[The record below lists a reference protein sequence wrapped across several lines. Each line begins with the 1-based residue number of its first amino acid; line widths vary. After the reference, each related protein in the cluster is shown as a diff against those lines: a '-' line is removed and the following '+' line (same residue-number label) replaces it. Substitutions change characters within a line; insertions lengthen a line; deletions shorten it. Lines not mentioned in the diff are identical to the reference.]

1 MRGCIV
7 RKIATFGLA
16 AAATLGA
23 LATTT
28 APAAAATVR
37 NQTVTP
43 ATTEAWNTVTGDA
56 YRCVITADY
65 GWRWE
70 GYCNVYS
77 GRLRTITYCA
87 DGSHSTGLWIGARPE
102 AWAVWGNCPGSR
114 WTRVVFQWHS

>member
-1 MRGCIV
+1 MRGRIA

-16 AAATLGA
+16 ATAALGA
-23 LATTT
+23 LGTSTL
-28 APAAAATVR
+28 PAAAATAPSR
-37 NQTVTP
+37 TVDP
-43 ATTEAWNTVTGDA
+43 GAAEDWNTIAADA
-56 YRCVITADY
+56 YRCVITANY

-70 GYCNVYS
+70 GRCNVYS
-77 GRLRTITYCA
+77 GWLRTITYCA